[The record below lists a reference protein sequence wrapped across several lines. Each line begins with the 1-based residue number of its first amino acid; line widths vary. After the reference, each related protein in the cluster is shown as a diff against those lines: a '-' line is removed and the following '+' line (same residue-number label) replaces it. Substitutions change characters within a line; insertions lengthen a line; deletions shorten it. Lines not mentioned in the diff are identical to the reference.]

1 MSKSA
6 TVTYRR
12 LLQLSRDLAMAHTAS
27 AAAGLVDEFLEL
39 ASTGVALDQPGAG
52 SAHVSLP
59 LQTRSDMPSS
69 VEKLFGSA
77 IRACGI
83 TDARSGLLLAASI
96 QALRHVAI
104 ADEPAL
110 LNDEL
115 ALPPISE
122 AN

>member
-6 TVTYRR
+6 AVTYRR

-59 LQTRSDMPSS
+59 LQRQADMPSS
-69 VEKLFGSA
+69 VEKRFESA

-83 TDARSGLLLAASI
+83 KDAGSGLLLAASI
-96 QALRHVAI
+96 QTLRHAAT

-110 LNDEL
+110 LNEEL
-115 ALPPISE
+115 A
-122 AN
+122 